1 MQKDEEDFRF
11 DYIIEKLMNN
21 ATKYVL
27 KNSKLAFN
35 VQRAIIIF
43 ESLLTSDQTEL
54 LVNEAKK

>member
-21 ATKYVL
+21 PTKYVL